1 VKASIAPAPPTGGP
15 APRFTRLQD
24 RITVFVV
31 MLLLGAQLV
40 SFFIIRY
47 AIESTSSSA
56 LREQLAA
63 DASVF
68 TYLATR
74 EPRGAGDPHDA
85 AMRDLKRLTGTD
97 ASIVRREGGVAH
109 VVSTTLPA
117 LSRAA
122 LEARLAAL
130 ISDPRAADGT
140 RESSYAFLVRPFDGS
155 SVVVLQRSTSE
166 ARTAGLVLE
175 TALLV
180 ISGLA
185 LAATLLGAIAI
196 ARRITRPVSRLGDA
210 AREIERGNYAVRVG
224 GADADEI
231 GELARAFDRMAQGLA
246 ERDRMRGLLDKMA
259 SNEVVEQ
266 LLDGRIALGGE
277 EREVTVM
284 FVDIR
289 NFTGLVE
296 RLAPQQSLQ
305 MLNAF
310 LTVVTDTI
318 QVHGGVV
325 DKYLGDGA
333 MALFG
338 APVTRADDAS
348 RAVACALAIRDE
360 VAHLGTALAA
370 KGLPLPQLA
379 IGLNTSRVIAGNIG
393 SPTRLNYTVLGD
405 GVNVASRL
413 EGLTR
418 RYDVEIVVGE
428 STREQVRNVAYREL
442 EKVRVRGRMGAL
454 RLFEPLAREG
464 GLTPREIVTLAQ
476 WHDALEMFRL
486 RCWDAAEAGMRALA
500 AEPGY
505 GRLVELYLAYIPELR
520 AAPPGPEWDAAHSA
534 EVK

>member
-1 VKASIAPAPPTGGP
+1 MPP
-15 APRFTRLQD
+15 FTRLQD

-40 SFFIIRY
+40 SFFIVRY
-47 AIESTSSSA
+47 AIESTSTGA
-56 LREQLAA
+56 MREELAA
-63 DASVF
+63 DANVWS
-68 TYLATR
+68 YLVAH
-74 EPRGAGDPHDA
+74 EPQGAGDSHPG
-85 AMRDLKRLTGTD
+85 AMRDLKRLTGSDVTV
-97 ASIVRREGGVAH
+97 VRREGGVPR
-109 VVSTTLPA
+109 VVATTLPT

-122 LEARLAAL
+122 LEARLPTL
-130 ISDPRAADGT
+130 MEDPRSVGGSRATLGET
-140 RESSYAFLVRPFDGS
+140 SYAFLVRPFDGAS
-155 SVVVLQRSTSE
+155 LAVLQRSTNE
-166 ARTAGLVLE
+166 VRTAGLLLE

-185 LAATLLGAIAI
+185 LAATLVGGILI

-210 AREIERGNYAVRVG
+210 VREIERGNFAVRM
-224 GADADEI
+224 ASSDADEI
-231 GELARAFDRMAQGLA
+231 GELARAFDRMAQGLS
-246 ERDRMRGLLDKMA
+246 ERDRVRGLLDKMA

-266 LLDGRIALGGE
+266 LLDGRIALEGE

-360 VAHLGTALAA
+360 VGELGPALDA
-370 KGLPLPQLA
+370 KGLPRPQLA

-428 STREQVRNVAYREL
+428 TTREQVRHVAYREL
-442 EKVRVRGRMGAL
+442 EKVRVRGRVGAL
-454 RLFEPLAREG
+454 RIFEPLAREG
-464 GLTPREIVTLAQ
+464 GLTPREMVILAQ
-476 WHDALEMFRL
+476 WHEALEMFRL
-486 RCWDAAEAGMRALA
+486 RCWDAAEAGMRAIA
-500 AEPGY
+500 GEPGY
-505 GRLVELYLAYIPELR
+505 ARLTELYLAYIPELR
-520 AAPPGPEWDAAHSA
+520 AAPPGPDWDAAHAA
-534 EVK
+534 EAK